1 MRNCT
6 IIFALMVVLVVAFTT
21 GCVSKEVQGAKIA
34 GDVGNSIGYIGE
46 NQTDFQ
52 RISWTASI
60 TNTGDKTAKNVRAD
74 VILHPEVVSRLND
87 SYMSSVMLDDLQQGI
102 WTGIKGNATFNA
114 SGLSKQ
120 DIAGWEPLV
129 KIKVTWTEDGKV
141 NEKILPEEASQ

>member
-1 MRNCT
+1 MRRF
-6 IIFALMVVLVVAFTT
+6 IIFVLMAFIIITV
-21 GCVSKEVQGAKIA
+21 GCISREVREAKIT
-34 GDVGNSIGYIGE
+34 GDIGYSVGYVDE
-46 NQTDFQ
+46 NQTNIQ

-87 SYMSSVMLDDLQQGI
+87 SYTSSVMLDDLQPGI
-102 WTGIKGNATFNA
+102 WTGFKGNATFNA

-120 DIAGWEPLV
+120 EIAAWGPLV

-141 NEKILPEEASQ
+141 NEKILPEASK